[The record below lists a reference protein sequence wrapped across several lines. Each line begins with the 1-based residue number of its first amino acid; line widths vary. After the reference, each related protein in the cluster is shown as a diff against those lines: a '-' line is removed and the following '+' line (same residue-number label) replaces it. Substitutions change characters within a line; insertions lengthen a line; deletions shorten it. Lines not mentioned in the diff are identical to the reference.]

1 MIPASFDYH
10 RPSSL
15 DEAVGMLTRFG
26 SEAKVLS
33 GGMSLLPLLK
43 LRLGSAAH
51 LVDIGRIPG
60 LEYIKEESG
69 VLKIGGA
76 TRECLLERS
85 EIIRAKYPILLDT
98 ARVIADPLVRN
109 RATVGGNL
117 AHGDPA
123 NDHPATM
130 IALGAS
136 VVARGP
142 KGERTIPV
150 NQLYKGLLET
160 ALAPDEILV
169 EIRIPTP
176 AARSGGAYL
185 KLERK
190 VGDFAAAAAAVQVTL
205 DAKGAIERAGIGL
218 TNAGP
223 MPVEA
228 ANAAKYLIGKTVTQS
243 ADDKVV
249 AEAARLAAS
258 NSAPSEDRRGS
269 VEYKREMARVMVAR
283 ALRKAVGRAAGAGG

>member
-1 MIPASFDYH
+1 MIPATFDYH
-10 RPSSL
+10 RPASL
-15 DEAVGMLTRFG
+15 DEALGLLGRYG
-26 SEAKVLS
+26 DDAKVLS
-33 GGMSLLPLLK
+33 GGMSLLPVLK
-43 LRLGSAAH
+43 LRLGSVGH

-60 LEYIKEESG
+60 LEYIKEEGG

-76 TRECLLERS
+76 TREVTLDRS
-85 EIIRAKYPILLDT
+85 ELIRSQYPILFDT

-150 NQLYKGLLET
+150 DQFFKSLFST
-160 ALAPDEILV
+160 ALAANEILV
-169 EIRIPTP
+169 EIRIPIP
-176 AARSGGAYL
+176 PPRSAGANL

-223 MPVEA
+223 TPVEA
-228 ANAAKYLIGKTVTQS
+228 AAAAKHLIGKKP
-243 ADDKVV
+243 DDAVI
-249 AEAARLAAS
+249 AEAGRLAAS
-258 NSAPSEDRRGS
+258 ASAPSADRRGS
-269 VEYKREMARVMVAR
+269 VEYKREMARVQVMR
-283 ALRKAVGRAAGAGG
+283 ALRKALERAGGQ